1 MSNKT
6 RYRCAIYTRKST
18 EEGLD
23 QDFNSLDAQREACA
37 AYIASQGSLGWKL
50 LPQHYDDGGISGG
63 HMDRPA
69 LLDLLRDIKAGKIDT
84 VVVYKIDR
92 LTRSLAD
99 FSKMVEIFDRHEVS
113 FVSITQQFNTTTSM
127 GRLTLNVLLSFA
139 QFEREVT
146 AERIRDKI
154 AASRKKG
161 MWMGG
166 RVPLGYDVVNKQLV
180 VNEAEAAIVRQLF
193 QMYLQLKSVPKLK
206 DECDG
211 LRFKTKVQ
219 HQQNG
224 KTVGGKPFSRGHLYT
239 LLTKPLYIGQVVHRG
254 MIYPG
259 QHQAIVDPGVFDQV
273 QALIDANAP
282 DRKQAANQSSPHLLT
297 GLLFDETGD
306 ALSPTHA
313 TKKGK
318 RYRYYTSH
326 RLKTAGPSKP
336 GGWRLAADQIEN
348 AVLTVIHDHLSN
360 QSKVTELFCGAESSA
375 NQMLQLTHGAKR
387 LASELTTQTQTELK
401 TIINT
406 LVQRIELKTESIT
419 IKIRLAGLYDLVRA
433 GDGDAKLN
441 LQKDAMMQIH
451 VPLQMKKRGVETKLI
466 IGTIPQA
473 TSEPNQALIM
483 LIAQAHHWLE
493 RLTSGSV
500 TSIID
505 LAKQEQVDKNKISRA
520 LRFAYLSPD
529 ITRAILEG
537 HQPIELTA
545 DRMRRLP
552 DLPMGWQEQKDL
564 LGFA

>member
-37 AYIASQGSLGWKL
+37 AYITSQGSLGWKL

-113 FVSITQQFNTTTSM
+113 FVSVTQQFNTTTSM

-193 QMYLQLKSVPKLK
+193 EMYLQLKSVPKLK
-206 DECDG
+206 DECDRLG
-211 LRFKTKVQ
+211 LKTKVQ

-224 KTVGGKPFSRGHLYT
+224 KTVGGKSFSRGHLYT

-254 MIYPG
+254 TIYPG
-259 QHQAIVDPGVFDQV
+259 QHQAIVDPDVFDQV
-273 QALIDANAP
+273 QALINANAP

-326 RLKTAGPSKP
+326 RLKSAGASRS

-348 AVLTVIHDHLSN
+348 AVLAVIRDHLSN
-360 QSKVTELFCGAESSA
+360 QSKLAELFCRCRIISQSDAAVG
-375 NQMLQLTHGAKR
+375 TW
-387 LASELTTQTQTELK
+387 SE
-401 TIINT
+401 
-406 LVQRIELKTESIT
+406 
-419 IKIRLAGLYDLVRA
+419 
-433 GDGDAKLN
+433 
-441 LQKDAMMQIH
+441 
-451 VPLQMKKRGVETKLI
+451 
-466 IGTIPQA
+466 A
-473 TSEPNQALIM
+473 TGQ
-483 LIAQAHHWLE
+483 
-493 RLTSGSV
+493 
-500 TSIID
+500 
-505 LAKQEQVDKNKISRA
+505 
-520 LRFAYLSPD
+520 
-529 ITRAILEG
+529 
-537 HQPIELTA
+537 
-545 DRMRRLP
+545 
-552 DLPMGWQEQKDL
+552 
-564 LGFA
+564 

>member
-1 MSNKT
+1 MIDKT

-18 EEGLD
+18 DEGLD

-37 AYIASQGSLGWKL
+37 AYIVSQNSLGWKL
-50 LPQHYDDGGISGG
+50 LPQHYNDAGISGG
-63 HMDRPA
+63 HMDRPG
-69 LLDLLRDIKAGKIDT
+69 LLDLLRDIKSGKIDT

-113 FVSITQQFNTTTSM
+113 FVSVTQQFNTTTSM

-180 VNEAEAAIVRQLF
+180 MNEAEAVIVRQLF
-193 QMYLQLKSVPKLK
+193 EMYLQLKSVPQLK
-206 DECDG
+206 DECDRLG
-211 LRFKTKVQ
+211 LKTKVQ

-224 KTVGGKPFSRGHLYT
+224 KTVGGKSLSRGHLYT
-239 LLTKPLYIGQVVHRG
+239 LLTKPLYVGQVVHRG
-254 MIYPG
+254 TIYPG
-259 QHQAIVDPGVFDQV
+259 LHQAIVDSDVFDQV

-282 DRKQAANQSSPHLLT
+282 DRKQTANQSSPHLLT

-326 RLKTAGPSKP
+326 RLKTAGPTKS

-348 AVLTVIHDHLSN
+348 AVLAVLRDHLSN
-360 QSKVTELFCGAESSA
+360 QSKLAELFHGAESSA
-375 NQMLQLTHGAKR
+375 SQMLQLTHGSKR
-387 LASELTTQTQTELK
+387 LASELTTQNQTELK
-401 TIINT
+401 TTINT

-433 GDGDAKLN
+433 GEENAKFN
-441 LQKDAMMQIH
+441 LSKDAMTLIH
-451 VPLQMKKRGVETKLI
+451 APLQMRKRGAETKLI
-466 IGTIPQA
+466 IGTKPQA
-473 TSEPNQALIM
+473 APEPNQALIM

-500 TSIID
+500 ASIID
-505 LAKQEQVDKNKISRA
+505 LAKQEQFDKNKISRA
-520 LRFAYLSPD
+520 LRFAYLAPD